1 MYLKRFE
8 QNKPGSLIGI
18 FVVLLL
24 LIPFVNRGQDSIA
37 HEGFEHGLLENIHRQ
52 VFEYPWNDA
61 AFYPGKLELANRQTM
76 KRELKEAKEY
86 AHKPDAFETYFS
98 VLDHLPAPDKAI
110 FIKSFYYYQ
119 PEIKSELTK
128 AGLSEDLQYLP
139 ATLSA
144 FNSEAKSSFKRA
156 GAWQLTHFQG
166 VLNGLQIN
174 KLVDERLNVSKATH
188 AAVQELKNNET
199 IFDHPKKA
207 MLAFV
212 FGKTE
217 VKNLCR
223 RAGGDKCSVK
233 ELLEVAPKEMID
245 FMAAYQATAA
255 FLSQNKFIPEQE
267 LPKTAEAKVRLQTH
281 FDQISAVLPIST
293 DELHF
298 LNPQFPYS
306 IIPEQASLIL
316 PENMKQDFL
325 FLQDSIYNGV
335 DSTLFE
341 VVAQKIEYPPAPNRQ
356 YVGEKVKDLEIEGK
370 TKIKYTIMSGDVL
383 GFIAEDYDVRVADLK
398 YWNNIYDERK
408 IQAGKTLDI
417 FVDDENADYYRNL
430 QQETAKT
437 EVQKTVVP
445 DFASATLPGIV
456 VPESAKKVEHIVK
469 SGESPYVIAQKYD
482 GVTPEK
488 ILEWNSVSDARKIQ
502 IGQKLIIYVQ

>member
-1 MYLKRFE
+1 MKRFE

-24 LIPFVNRGQDSIA
+24 FVPLLNWGQDSIND
-37 HEGFEHGLLENIHRQ
+37 EDFQSRLLKNIHQQ
-52 VFEYPWNDA
+52 VFRYPWNNA
-61 AFYPGKLELANRQTM
+61 AFFPGKLELANRQTM

-86 AHKPDAFETYFS
+86 AHKPDEFETYFS

-119 PEIKSELTK
+119 PEIKAELDK
-128 AGLSEDLQYLP
+128 AGLGEDLQYLP
-139 ATLSA
+139 AVLSA
-144 FNSEAKSSFKRA
+144 FNSEAGSSFKRA

-174 KLVDERLNVSKATH
+174 KLLDERLNVSKATH
-188 AAVQELKNNET
+188 AAVQELKKNEAL
-199 IFDHPKKA
+199 FDHPKKA
-207 MLAFV
+207 VLAFV

-217 VKNLCR
+217 IKNLCR
-223 RAGGDKCSVK
+223 RAGGNDCSVY
-233 ELLEVAPKEMID
+233 ELLKVAPKEMTD
-245 FMAAYQATAA
+245 FVAAYQATAA
-255 FLSQNKFIPEQE
+255 FLSQNKFISEQE
-267 LPKTAEAKVRLQTH
+267 PQKTAEVKVRLQTH
-281 FDQISAVLPIST
+281 FGQISAVLPISE

-306 IIPEQASLIL
+306 IIPEQASITL
-316 PENMKQDFL
+316 PEKLKQDFL

-370 TKIKYTIMSGDVL
+370 TKIKYRIKSGDVL
-383 GFIAEDYDVRVADLK
+383 GFIAEDYDVHVADLK

-417 FVDDENADYYRNL
+417 FVDDENADYYRGL
-430 QQETAKT
+430 QQETAKK
-437 EVQKTVVP
+437 EKPKTVFP
-445 DFASATLPGIV
+445 KFASATLPGIV
-456 VPESAKKVEHIVK
+456 VPESSKKVEHIVK

-488 ILEWNSVSDARKIQ
+488 ILEWNSISDARKIQ

>member
-1 MYLKRFE
+1 M
-8 QNKPGSLIGI
+8 
-18 FVVLLL
+18 VLLL
-24 LIPFVNRGQDSIA
+24 FVPLLNWGQDSING
-37 HEGFEHGLLENIHRQ
+37 EDFEYRLLQNIHQQ

-61 AFYPGKLELANRQTM
+61 AFLPGKLELASRQTL
-76 KRELKEAKEY
+76 KRELKEAKEVAY
-86 AHKPDAFETYFS
+86 NPDAFETYFS
-98 VLDHLPAPDKAI
+98 VLSNLPTPDKAI
-110 FIKSFYYYQ
+110 FIKSFYFYQ
-119 PEIKSELTK
+119 HEIKAELDK
-128 AGLSEDLQYLP
+128 AGLGEDIQYLP
-139 ATLSA
+139 AVLSA
-144 FNSEAKSSFKRA
+144 FNPEAKSPFKRA
-156 GAWQLTHFQG
+156 GVWQLTHFQG
-166 VLNGLQIN
+166 VLNGLQVN
-174 KLVDERLNVSKATH
+174 KLVDERLNVSKATL
-188 AAVQELKNNET
+188 AAIQELKKNEAL
-199 IFDHPKKA
+199 FDHPPKA

-212 FGKTE
+212 FGKTKI
-217 VKNLCR
+217 KNLCR
-223 RAGGDKCSVK
+223 RAGGDDCSVN
-233 ELLEVAPKEMID
+233 ELLEVAPKEMTD
-245 FMAAYQATAA
+245 FMAAYQATAT
-255 FLSQNKFIPEQE
+255 FLSQNKFIHGEEPQ
-267 LPKTAEAKVRLQTH
+267 KTAEAKVRLQTH

-293 DELHF
+293 EELRF

-306 IIPEQASLIL
+306 IIPEQTSLTL
-316 PENMKQDFL
+316 PENLKQDFL

-417 FVDDENADYYRNL
+417 FVDDENADYYRGL
-430 QQETAKT
+430 QQETAKK
-437 EVQKTVVP
+437 EEPKTVVP
-445 DFASATLPGIV
+445 NFASTTLPGIV
-456 VPESAKKVEHIVK
+456 IPESSRKVEHIVK

-488 ILEWNSVSDARKIQ
+488 ILEWNSISDARKIQ

>member
-1 MYLKRFE
+1 MKRFK

-18 FVVLLL
+18 LVVLLL
-24 LIPFVNRGQDSIA
+24 FVPLFNWAQDSINS
-37 HEGFEHGLLENIHRQ
+37 EDFQSRLLQNIHQQ

-61 AFYPGKLELANRQTM
+61 AFFPGKLELANRQTM
-76 KRELKEAKEY
+76 KRELKEAREY
-86 AHKPDAFETYFS
+86 AHNPDAFEVYFS
-98 VLDHLPAPDKAI
+98 ILDHLPAPDKAI
-110 FIKSFYYYQ
+110 FVKSFWFYQ
-119 PEIKSELTK
+119 PEIKSQLIE

-144 FNSEAKSSFKRA
+144 FNNEAISSFKRA

-166 VLNGLQIN
+166 VLNSLQIN
-174 KLVDERLNVSKATH
+174 KLIDERLNISKATF
-188 AAVQELKNNET
+188 AAVQELKKNEAL
-199 IFDHPKKA
+199 FDHPKKA

-217 VKNLCR
+217 IKNLCR
-223 RAGGDKCSVK
+223 RAGGDACSVN
-233 ELLEVAPKEMID
+233 ELLAVAPKEMTD

-255 FLSQNKFIPEQE
+255 FLSQNKYIPEQE
-267 LPKTAEAKVRLQTH
+267 PQKTAEAKVRLQTH
-281 FDQISAVLPIST
+281 FDQISAVLPISNN
-293 DELHF
+293 ELSF

-306 IIPEQASLIL
+306 IVPEQASLTL

-356 YVGEKVKDLEIEGK
+356 YVGEQVKDLEIEGK

-417 FVDDENADYYRNL
+417 FVDDENADYYRGL
-430 QQETAKT
+430 QQQTAIK
-437 EVQKTVVP
+437 EKQKTVVP
-445 DFASATLPGIV
+445 DFASATLPGMVI
-456 VPESAKKVEHIVK
+456 PESSKKVEHIVE

-488 ILEWNSVSDARKIQ
+488 ILEWNSISDARKIQ

>member
-1 MYLKRFE
+1 M
-8 QNKPGSLIGI
+8 
-18 FVVLLL
+18 
-24 LIPFVNRGQDSIA
+24 
-37 HEGFEHGLLENIHRQ
+37 
-52 VFEYPWNDA
+52 
-61 AFYPGKLELANRQTM
+61 T
-76 KRELKEAKEY
+76 
-86 AHKPDAFETYFS
+86 
-98 VLDHLPAPDKAI
+98 
-110 FIKSFYYYQ
+110 
-119 PEIKSELTK
+119 
-128 AGLSEDLQYLP
+128 
-139 ATLSA
+139 
-144 FNSEAKSSFKRA
+144 
-156 GAWQLTHFQG
+156 
-166 VLNGLQIN
+166 
-174 KLVDERLNVSKATH
+174 
-188 AAVQELKNNET
+188 
-199 IFDHPKKA
+199 
-207 MLAFV
+207 
-212 FGKTE
+212 
-217 VKNLCR
+217 
-223 RAGGDKCSVK
+223 
-233 ELLEVAPKEMID
+233 D
-245 FMAAYQATAA
+245 FMAAYEATAA
-255 FLSQNKFIPEQE
+255 FLSQNKFISEQE

-293 DELHF
+293 EELRF

-306 IIPEQASLIL
+306 IIPEQASITL
-316 PENMKQDFL
+316 PEKLKQDFL

-341 VVAQKIEYPPAPNRQ
+341 EVAQKNRQ

-370 TKIKYTIMSGDVL
+370 TKIKYTIKSGDVL

-430 QQETAKT
+430 QQETAKK
-437 EVQKTVVP
+437 EEQKTVVP

-456 VPESAKKVEHIVK
+456 IPESVKKIEHIVK